1 MHRTSSVRAAR
12 DDDLA
17 AIAAVINAAAA
28 AYRRV
33 IPADCWRSPYMRDDE
48 LAAEIAAGVKFSV
61 IDDEAGIVAVM
72 GSQSRGDVVLIR
84 HAYVVPSAQRRGH
97 GTRLLQSLLASAD
110 HPVLIGTWTAARWA
124 IDFYRRH
131 GFRVIDGVAKDRLLM
146 RYWTVPPRQVEASV
160 VLADRRYAGTTL
172 T

>member
-1 MHRTSSVRAAR
+1 MHRTSSVRPAR
-12 DDDLA
+12 DDDFA

-28 AYRRV
+28 VYRGV
-33 IPADCWRSPYMRDDE
+33 IPTDCWRSPYMADDE
-48 LAAEIAAGVKFSV
+48 LAAEIAAGVQFSV
-61 IDDEAGIVAVM
+61 IDDEAGLVAVM

-84 HAYVVPSAQRRGH
+84 HAYVAPAAQRRGH
-97 GTRLLQSLLASAD
+97 GTRLLQSLLAD
-110 HPVLIGTWTAARWA
+110 TDRPVLIGTWAVARWA

-131 GFRVIDGVAKDRLLM
+131 GFRVIDGVEKDRLLV

-160 VLADRRYAGTTL
+160 VLADRRYVDTTP